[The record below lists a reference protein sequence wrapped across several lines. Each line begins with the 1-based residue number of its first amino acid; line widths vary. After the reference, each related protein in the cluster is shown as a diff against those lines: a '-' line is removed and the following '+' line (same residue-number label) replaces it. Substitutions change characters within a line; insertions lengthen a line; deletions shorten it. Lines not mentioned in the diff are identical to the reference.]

1 MDILCPVIL
10 PATALNALTETRME
24 ENTVTAN
31 KEIGKDP

>member
-1 MDILCPVIL
+1 MDLLCPLIL
-10 PATALNALTETRME
+10 PATENTLTETRME